1 MPPDTIHAVRDEWMR
16 DNARGLALAAAAD
29 WSEAAEAFAAAAD
42 VVARQDPDDS
52 AHDALAL
59 ILGNLSQACFR
70 AGRIDDALRYAQRSC
85 ALRVAI
91 AGEDA
96 LPVARGFM
104 DLAVMLGSAGR
115 LDEAQALAQ
124 RAISAAERHVGD
136 DDARLAV
143 IVENAAR
150 LAMAA
155 GAPAQAEPL
164 LQRLH
169 ALLTMHNLSATRADQ
184 LLTMVQAA
192 GSRTGAPVVEQ
203 RTDTDSPVMPMSPVV
218 PVAPTVATTPVRQ
231 APASAQPRAAAAP
244 LAMPSALPEWEDQPL
259 RDAVAMTDVL
269 LRATP
274 VGVIAVPEPTTH
286 DPAVLAAFDAMLDPE
301 IELTIIPVEPFA
313 DELPSTLPV
322 AGASSAP
329 LAMPIEMASDMLVV
343 PPTLTAPLP
352 HAPPMASEATA
363 APAPFSA
370 PPFAAPPVAAPP
382 FAAPPVAAPPFAA
395 PPVAA
400 PPFAAPPVA
409 APPVTSPPFAAPV
422 SPPPAPPRPYE
433 PLPVRPMPPASIPGG
448 TGERMRPPQS
458 HEDLDNDF
466 LVPTPRPPRRP
477 RPTTSKP
484 AKKSVG
490 AGVLVGTAVATLV
503 GLGAAI
509 WYFLY
514 S

>member
-1 MPPDTIHAVRDEWMR
+1 MPPDTLHTVRDEWML
-16 DNARGLALAAAAD
+16 DNARGLAFAGAAD

-42 VVARQDPDDS
+42 VLARQAPDDS

-96 LPVARGFM
+96 LPVARAFM
-104 DLAVMLGSAGR
+104 DLAVMLGSVGR

-124 RAISAAERHVGD
+124 RAIAAAERHVGD

-155 GAPAQAEPL
+155 GAPAKAEPL
-164 LQRLH
+164 LHRMH
-169 ALLTMHNLSATRADQ
+169 ALLTMHNLPATRADQ
-184 LLTMVQAA
+184 LLAMVAAA
-192 GSRTGAPVVEQ
+192 GSRTDGTAIEE
-203 RTDTDSPVMPMSPVV
+203 RADTDAPLMPTSPVV
-218 PVAPTVATTPVRQ
+218 PVAPAVATTPVVH
-231 APASAQPRAAAAP
+231 APSPAQPRAAAEAAP

-274 VGVIAVPEPTTH
+274 AGVIAVPEPTRH

-301 IELTIIPVEPFA
+301 IELTIIPVEPLAEESA
-313 DELPSTLPV
+313 DDAPV
-322 AGASSAP
+322 AEADLQFSA
-329 LAMPIEMASDMLVV
+329 L
-343 PPTLTAPLP
+343 
-352 HAPPMASEATA
+352 
-363 APAPFSA
+363 PFS
-370 PPFAAPPVAAPP
+370 APPVAAPP
-382 FAAPPVAAPPFAA
+382 FSAPPFSAL
-395 PPVAA
+395 
-400 PPFAAPPVA
+400 PFSAPPVA
-409 APPVTSPPFAAPV
+409 APPVTAAPV

-433 PLPVRPMPPASIPGG
+433 PPPVRPMPPASIPGG
-448 TGERMRPPQS
+448 TGEGLRPPQPYPQR
-458 HEDLDNDF
+458 HDDPDNDF

-477 RPTTSKP
+477 RPNVSKST
-484 AKKSVG
+484 KKSVG
-490 AGVLVGTAVATLV
+490 PGVLVGTAVATLA